1 MKTLKTLWLAC
12 LLLPVASLQA
22 IELRIGSKG
31 AEISADGMGTL
42 ILEPPVL
49 MLDEGKTDKGVFEVN
64 SEKEGVAKYSDGS
77 EVRFEIAERE
87 ILCEYQPAA
96 GVRALRFQ
104 VILPLKLNQGGRF
117 SFGDGELKEFPG
129 ELGEQFVE
137 TSKNRDPFTVVDAM
151 GDGFAIDAPANWQG
165 LQDNRKFGWQVF
177 AYQFL
182 YDLKAHAGKNSLTI
196 SITAK
201 KP

>member
-1 MKTLKTLWLAC
+1 MKILRILWLAC
-12 LLLPVASLQA
+12 LLLPAASLQA

-31 AEISADGMGTL
+31 AEISADGMGSL
-42 ILEPPVL
+42 ILEPPALVL
-49 MLDEGKTDKGVFEVN
+49 DDGKTDKGVFEAS

-77 EVRFEIAERE
+77 KVRYEVAERE
-87 ILCEYQPAA
+87 IRCEYQPAA
-96 GVRALRFQ
+96 GVKALRFQ
-104 VILPLKLNQGGRF
+104 VILPLKLNQGGKF

-129 ELGEQFVE
+129 ELVEQFVE
-137 TSKNRDPFTVVDAM
+137 TSKNRDAFTVIDAM
-151 GDGFAIDAPANWQG
+151 GDGLTINAPANWQG

-196 SITAK
+196 SITPK